1 MKRGSG
7 TLFLRLHEMHWQCQ
21 WHLQKGITEFE
32 RGLVL
37 TGTTLDKDAVKPDSE
52 PEGAGKIGEPSED
65 FGIMVPQ
72 CLPPIMALSLR
83 LRVSSDTNRDLSV
96 TQGRGSPLAAGAKLH
111 VLSRDPDKSL
121 AFLAVRVQPRWRRP
135 QAGARDDQVD
145 DSNSIHVMS
154 AQARLQGT

>member
-1 MKRGSG
+1 MAVQVEDLGRLNLNLTCRIGYIMMGSE
-7 TLFLRLHEMHWQCQ
+7 LRLRDLTVT
-21 WHLQKGITEFE
+21 LQT
-32 RGLVL
+32 
-37 TGTTLDKDAVKPDSE
+37 
-52 PEGAGKIGEPSED
+52 
-65 FGIMVPQ
+65 
-72 CLPPIMALSLR
+72 IMALSLR
-83 LRVSSDTNRDLSV
+83 LRVSADTNLSV

-145 DSNSIHVMS
+145 DSSSIHVMS